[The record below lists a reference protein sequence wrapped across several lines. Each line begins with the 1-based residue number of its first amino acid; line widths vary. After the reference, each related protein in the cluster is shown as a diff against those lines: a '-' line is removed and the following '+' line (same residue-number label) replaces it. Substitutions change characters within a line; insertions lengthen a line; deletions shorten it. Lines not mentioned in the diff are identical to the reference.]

1 MALPSGVDGS
11 VQSPRR
17 RLELGASM
25 EVRLVLEDPTGHLA
39 IDRSTRPEFKDNIK
53 QYLEPR

>member
-39 IDRSTRPEFKDNIK
+39 IDRSTTHVKDNIK
-53 QYLEPR
+53 QHLEPR